1 MMESERIEFFLK
13 FVTQPRKIGSI
24 TPSSSFLTRKMMS
37 SLPWENMR
45 TVVELGA
52 GTGVFTRYI
61 AERRV
66 AECNVV
72 VFEQSAEMR
81 NSLRT
86 RYPCFYYAAKAETLG
101 STLQELNFPK
111 ADCIISGLP
120 FSIFP
125 ESLRSRIMEE
135 IYANLTDEG
144 IFVAFQYSP
153 LLYKTLKDYFPSVK
167 ADFVLMNLPPAFV
180 YLCRK

>member
-1 MMESERIEFFLK
+1 M
-13 FVTQPRKIGSI
+13 TQPRKIGSI
-24 TPSSSFLTRKMMS
+24 TPSSSFLTRKMMGG
-37 SLPWENMR
+37 LPWEDMR

-81 NSLRT
+81 KSLQA
-86 RYPCFYYAAKAETLG
+86 RYPCFCYAAKAETLG
-101 STLQELNFPK
+101 STLRRLDLPK

-120 FSIFP
+120 FSIFA
-125 ESLRSRIMEE
+125 ESLRSRIMENV
-135 IYANLTDEG
+135 YDNLADGG

-153 LLYKTLKDYFPSVK
+153 FLYKMLKRYFPSVK
-167 ADFVLMNLPPAFV
+167 TDFVLMNLPPAFV
-180 YLCRK
+180 YLCRKQEE